1 MNIEFDRDEL
11 YNDFIQTYS
20 DESHEEI
27 IERIDLIEFILKYD
41 TTRDL
46 NFLKSQDLEELI
58 DIKETTRE
66 SYLKIEPK
74 VKSVDDF
81 DLDTYI
87 DFNKIVDDFELDSGD
102 LSPEDFYKLHEI
114 FETFIT
120 TNKNE
125 NQFRR

>member
-58 DIKETTRE
+58 DIKETTRNM
-66 SYLKIEPK
+66 YLKIEPK

-87 DFNKIVDDFELDSGD
+87 DFNKIVDDFGLDSGD
-102 LSPEDFYKLHEI
+102 LPPDDFYKLHEI
-114 FETFIT
+114 FERFIS
-120 TNKNE
+120 NKNE

>member
-1 MNIEFDRDEL
+1 MTQEQIDRNEL
-11 YNDFIQTYS
+11 IK
-20 DESHEEI
+20 
-27 IERIDLIEFILKYD
+27 FILKYD
-41 TTRDL
+41 PERDL
-46 NFLKSQDLEELI
+46 EFLKIQSHMELE
-58 DIKETTRE
+58 DIKETTRDM
-66 SYLKIEPK
+66 YLKIKPK